1 MKLENRKEIVI
12 MKKSVIFIILTT
24 VILFAY
30 STSACAWIYYSKPE
44 FRGKVIDAQTK
55 TPIEGAVVVV
65 IYMKHEF
72 ISGPG
77 GGSTVPM
84 NAKETLS
91 DKNGEFYFP
100 SYRTMSNP
108 LTLEDRSEFIFFK
121 PGYKAIDD
129 LNGLPI
135 KIPYE
140 KYFAIKKDIVGK
152 DGEIKHSD
160 TYGTLHTYTG
170 PLGIV
175 ELKKTKPNESMSGS
189 MPNDYGEKDLPL
201 LYKAI
206 EEDDII
212 RGLLPKSGRKK

>member
-12 MKKSVIFIILTT
+12 MKKSVIFIILMI

-30 STSACAWIYYSKPE
+30 STTACAWIYYGKPE

-84 NAKETLS
+84 NAKETLT

-100 SYRTMSNP
+100 SYRTMSSP

-121 PGYKAIDD
+121 PGYKSIES
-129 LNGLPI
+129 LYGF
-135 KIPYE
+135 KIEIPDE
-140 KYFAIKKDIVGK
+140 KYFAIEKGMVGK
-152 DGEIKHSD
+152 EGEIKHSD
-160 TYGTLHTYTG
+160 TYGTVHTYKG

-175 ELKKTKPNESMSGS
+175 ELER
-189 MPNDYGEKDLPL
+189 GEYDPLIYPEYRSSKLPL
-201 LYKAI
+201 LFKALNI
-206 EEDDII
+206 DRRN
-212 RGLLPKSGRKK
+212 RGYEGELK

>member
-1 MKLENRKEIVI
+1 

-24 VILFAY
+24 VLWFAY
-30 STSACAWIYYSKPE
+30 STTAYAWLYYSKPE

-84 NAKETLS
+84 NAKETLT

-100 SYRTMSNP
+100 SYRTMSSP

-160 TYGTLHTYTG
+160 TYGTLHTYTYTG

-175 ELKKTKPNESMSGS
+175 ELKRTMTREEKLLAIPSPPT
-189 MPNDYGEKDLPL
+189 DYTSKELPL
-201 LYKAI
+201 FIKIINEAGNNLGLKGGYK
-206 EEDDII
+206 
-212 RGLLPKSGRKK
+212 

>member
-1 MKLENRKEIVI
+1 

-24 VILFAY
+24 VLWFAY
-30 STSACAWIYYSKPE
+30 STTAYAWLYYSKPE

-84 NAKETLS
+84 NAKETLT
-91 DKNGEFYFP
+91 DKNGDFYFP
-100 SYRTMSNP
+100 AYRTMSSP
-108 LTLEDRSEFIFFK
+108 LTLEDRAEFIFFK

-140 KYFAIKKDIVGK
+140 KYFAIKKDMVGK
-152 DGEIKHSD
+152 EGEIKHSD
-160 TYGTLHTYTG
+160 TYGTVHTYKG

-175 ELKKTKPNESMSGS
+175 ELERATTREEKLRT
-189 MPNDYGEKDLPL
+189 MPSPPTDYTSKELPL
-201 LYKAI
+201 FIKILN
-206 EEDDII
+206 EEDKNLGIE
-212 RGLLPKSGRKK
+212 GEYK